1 MLIACSC
8 KARPL
13 GLAEQMCFNVMAASG
28 QRLFLDDCLSL
39 QISLTRSQEF
49 LLPADVPLVAEEK
62 RIIVIIGPEGFQGLG
77 KFREGLRCRV

>member
-39 QISLTRSQEF
+39 QIF

-77 KFREGLRCRV
+77 KFREGLRFRV